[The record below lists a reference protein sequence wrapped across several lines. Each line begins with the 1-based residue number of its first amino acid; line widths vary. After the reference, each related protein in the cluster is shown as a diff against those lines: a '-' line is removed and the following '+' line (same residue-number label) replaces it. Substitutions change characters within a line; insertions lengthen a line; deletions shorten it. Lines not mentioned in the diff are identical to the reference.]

1 MLSTHKNYLFLFLF
15 LANSLLA
22 SEFSDDKDLK
32 DTANRIV
39 NELNEDSENNPYN
52 FIDSNAQK
60 MVLVLTKNAELFD
73 SDREIYEQKIKDIF
87 EPMIDFR
94 RVAASVMGKK
104 YYLLSTKEQR
114 AEFVEIFKDSLLDT
128 YAETLAQW
136 GDSTISTKFEND
148 YSYKEIKT
156 VEVKQTLDTG
166 SSKYPISYKL
176 RKDKE
181 GWKII
186 NIIINGVNLGLTFR
200 NQFQALAISNN
211 EDVESTL
218 ANWVSDAGD
227 AGIS

>member
-1 MLSTHKNYLFLFLF
+1 MLCTHKNFLFLFLF
-15 LANSLLA
+15 IFNNLSAN
-22 SEFSDDKDLK
+22 EFIDDQ
-32 DTANRIV
+32 
-39 NELNEDSENNPYN
+39 DSRDPYN

-60 MVLVLTKNAELFD
+60 MVFVLTKNSELFET
-73 SDREIYEQKIKDIF
+73 DRETYEQKIKDIF

-104 YYLLSTKEQR
+104 YYLLATKEQR
-114 AEFVEIFKDSLLDT
+114 TQFVEIFKDSLLDT

-136 GDSTISTKFEND
+136 GDSTISTQFED
-148 YSYKEIKT
+148 DFSYKELKT

-211 EDVESTL
+211 EKIESTID
-218 ANWVSDAGD
+218 NWVSDAGD

>member
-1 MLSTHKNYLFLFLF
+1 MLCTHKNFLFLFLF
-15 LANSLLA
+15 IFNNLSAN
-22 SEFSDDKDLK
+22 EFINDQDLR
-32 DTANRIV
+32 D
-39 NELNEDSENNPYN
+39 PYN

-60 MVLVLTKNAELFD
+60 MVLVLTINSELFET
-73 SDREIYEQKIKDIF
+73 DRETYEQKIKDIF

-104 YYLLSTKEQR
+104 YYLLATKEQR
-114 AEFVEIFKDSLLDT
+114 TQFVEIFKDSLLDT

-136 GDSTISTKFEND
+136 GDSTISTQFQD
-148 YSYKEIKT
+148 DFSYKELKT

-211 EDVESTL
+211 EKIESTID
-218 ANWVSDAGD
+218 NWVSDAGD